1 MLYYNIDVFFSFIL
15 LLAPSLGDRHLDSNI
30 KTAQTASSTALS
42 LPSAQFALS
51 LYDILKKDRAP
62 TDNIF
67 YSPLSISTALSMA
80 LLGAR
85 GKTAE
90 ELSSALHYSSDFS
103 HEQFETLLSTLSSV
117 EANSVVLHI
126 ANGMFTQRGLSF
138 LDSFSSGLTNLY
150 SAEAK
155 ALNFRWDPNGS
166 RLRINR
172 WIEEKTKS
180 KIKDMLPHGSIT
192 RLTKAVLV
200 NAIYF
205 KGDWKD
211 KFRPAWTKPGDFKAS
226 PEKTLRVNFMFTHR
240 KFPYGQNRDL
250 GFQVLKLPY
259 KGDRLSMVA
268 ILPFDE
274 NGLDALESKLSAE
287 ILLEAVQK
295 TYKTKVKVTLP
306 KFKIKETID
315 LTSKLR
321 LMGITD
327 LFTNDADLSGVTTDV
342 PLKVSEVLHESFIEV
357 DEEGTEAYAVT
368 SLHMIEMLSPRPR
381 PSRIFKADHPFFFGI
396 FDDTNQ
402 VFLFCGRIAHPTEIK
417 RPRDA

>member
-15 LLAPSLGDRHLDSNI
+15 LLAPSLGDRQLGCNI
-30 KTAQTASSTALS
+30 KPAQTATSTALS

-51 LYDILKKDRAP
+51 LYDILKKDKAP

-67 YSPLSISTALSMA
+67 YSPLSISTVLSMA

-90 ELSSALHYSSDFS
+90 ELSSALHYPSDFS
-103 HEQFETLLSTLSSV
+103 HEQFGTLLSTLSSV

-126 ANGMFTQRGLSF
+126 ANGMFTQKGLSF
-138 LDSFSSGLTNLY
+138 LESFSCGLTNLY

-155 ALNFRWDPNGS
+155 ALNFSRDPNGS
-166 RLRINR
+166 RLHINR
-172 WIEEKTKS
+172 WIKEKTKS
-180 KIKDMLPHGSIT
+180 KIKNLLPPGSIT
-192 RLTKAVLV
+192 PLTVAVLV
-200 NAIYF
+200 NAVYF

-226 PEKTLRVNFMFTHR
+226 PQKTLRVNFMSAHR
-240 KFPYGQNRDL
+240 KFPYGRNRDL
-250 GFQVLKLPY
+250 GFQVLQLPY

-268 ILPFDE
+268 ILPFHE

-306 KFKIKETID
+306 KFKIKQTID

-321 LMGITD
+321 LMGISD

-342 PLKVSEVLHESFIEV
+342 PLKVSEVVHESFIEV
-357 DEEGTEAYAVT
+357 NEEGAEAAAVT
-368 SLHMIEMLSPRPR
+368 SLRLMPRSRR
-381 PSRIFKADHPFFFGI
+381 PSRPLIFKADHPFLFGI
-396 FDDTNQ
+396 FDNMNQ
-402 VFLFCGRIAHPTEIK
+402 VFLFWGRIAHPTEIK
-417 RPRDA
+417 RPGDA